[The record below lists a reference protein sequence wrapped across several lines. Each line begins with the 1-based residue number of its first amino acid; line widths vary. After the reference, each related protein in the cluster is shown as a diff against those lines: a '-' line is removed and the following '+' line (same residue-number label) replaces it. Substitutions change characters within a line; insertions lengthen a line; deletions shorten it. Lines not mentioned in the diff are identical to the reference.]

1 MWVWVASI
9 VAMTMG
15 MTMGLIMGM
24 GIRGRRE
31 YFVDVAR
38 GEIDGRLKDIAEY
51 SRVDE

>member
-1 MWVWVASI
+1 MA
-9 VAMTMG
+9 MG

-31 YFVDVAR
+31 YFVDIAR
-38 GEIDGRLKDIAEY
+38 GEIGCRLEDIAEY